1 MAGPRGVPDAR
12 AAVQP
17 ISTAR
22 RAPPATRNSGADW
35 TSFFTHIL
43 HFIHDFPRCF
53 GVSAWMKETARPRR
67 DRARP
72 GRRGCVGFLVTKEE
86 YQGKMLA
93 DRGPLLSL
101 ILRFLLDFSAVL

>member
-12 AAVQP
+12 AAAQP
-17 ISTAR
+17 ISSAR

-53 GVSAWMKETARPRR
+53 GVSARMKETARPRK

-72 GRRGCVGFLVTKEE
+72 GREGSVGFLVTKEE
-86 YQGKMLA
+86 YLGKKVWCLELISHPH
-93 DRGPLLSL
+93 PLLFPRLSEV
-101 ILRFLLDFSAVL
+101 F